1 MFFSEEAYK
10 NILKKAMMCC
20 SIHNCY
26 VFWFSN
32 IWHQKTLNSLFRI
45 YIVLLFICSFHFF
58 VVILHLDLVTYK

>member
-45 YIVLLFICSFHFF
+45 VSSIKKCNFWIKL
-58 VVILHLDLVTYK
+58 